1 MGKKSGIIVIDEYGD
16 GVPVKQEW
24 REGGW
29 FEYLDP
35 ENQRLLNLDTLSA
48 LPLGSLVIALHPG
61 LLNWNGSRP
70 VDGLFQENSFQV
82 CSLNIVFRNTGQIV
96 EHYKKDLR
104 FPDLDSCTTVTVEGI
119 PPILIYG
126 QFDQNIVYQTA
137 LEKLTNYKFVCVFQ
151 EKFKREI
158 FLEELSKKNVDL
170 FEITNLNSFLAAE
183 RGCLLV
189 PYSHIRGTESTSVLF
204 FADHLDTAGVVS
216 LRASVELVVCVPEN
230 SVEVEDWG
238 PGVRQIRGLR
248 ESPAPF
254 RTLRNILRKENIK
267 KAVCCLDEELTSSEI
282 EMFKEE
288 FQELSPQDFPESD
301 DELDKQLKELKE
313 GIIMYTQTND
323 EQRDK
328 LLSLID
334 MTTTMYIEVWC
345 LGYSVFID
353 LYHEPIKQT

>member
-48 LPLGSLVIALHPG
+48 LPLGSLVIALHPS
-61 LLNWNGSRP
+61 LLNRNTSRP
-70 VDGLFQENSFQV
+70 LDGLFQENSFQV
-82 CSLNIVFRNTGQIV
+82 CSLNKVFRNTGQIV
-96 EHYKKDLR
+96 EYYKDLG
-104 FPDLDSCTTVTVEGI
+104 FTDLDSCTTVTVSGI

-137 LEKLTNYKFVCVFQ
+137 LEKLTNYKFVCVYE

-189 PYSHIRGTESTSVLF
+189 PYEHIRGTESTSVLY
-204 FADHLDTAGVVS
+204 FADNVNTAGVVS

-230 SVEVEDWG
+230 SVEVEDQG
-238 PGVRQIRGLR
+238 PGVRGIYGLR
-248 ESPAPF
+248 ESPAPYF

-267 KAVCCLDEELTSSEI
+267 KAICCLDKELTSSEI

-313 GIIMYTQTND
+313 GIIMYTQTDD

-328 LLSLID
+328 LLSWID

-345 LGYSVFID
+345 TRYSVFIY

>member
-16 GVPVKQEW
+16 GVSVEQKR

-29 FEYLDP
+29 FNYLDP

-61 LLNWNGSRP
+61 LFNSYTSRP
-70 VDGLFQENSFQV
+70 ADGLFQENSFQV
-82 CSLNIVFRNTGQIV
+82 CSLNKVFRNTGQIV
-96 EHYKKDLR
+96 ENFKDLG
-104 FPDLDSCTTVTVEGI
+104 FDLLNSCTTVTVSGI
-119 PPILIYG
+119 PPILIPG

-137 LEKLTNYKFVCVFQ
+137 LEKLTNYKFVCVYE

-189 PYSHIRGTESTSVLF
+189 PYSHIRGTESTSVLL
-204 FADHLDTAGVVS
+204 FADHLDDAGVVS

-230 SVEVEDWG
+230 SVKVIDLG
-238 PGVRQIRGLR
+238 PGVRKIEGLR

-267 KAVCCLDEELTSSEI
+267 KAVCCLDKELTSSEI

-313 GIIMYTQTND
+313 GIIMYTQTDD
-323 EQRDK
+323 EQQNK
-328 LLSLID
+328 LFSLIKK
-334 MTTTMYIEVWC
+334 TTTMYIEVWC
-345 LGYSVFID
+345 SRNSVYID
-353 LYHEPIKQT
+353 LYHKPIKQT

>member
-29 FEYLDP
+29 LKYLDP

-61 LLNWNGSRP
+61 LLYRGTSRP
-70 VDGLFQENSFQV
+70 VDGLFKENSFQV
-82 CSLNIVFRNTGQIV
+82 CSLNILFRNTGKIV
-96 EHYKKDLR
+96 QHYKDLGYTR
-104 FPDLDSCTTVTVEGI
+104 LNSCTTVTVAGI
-119 PPILIYG
+119 PPILIPG

-137 LEKLTNYKFVCVFQ
+137 LEKLTKYKFVCVYE

-189 PYSHIRGTESTSVLF
+189 PYSHIRGTESTSVLY
-204 FADHLDTAGVVS
+204 FADNVNTAGVVS

-230 SVEVEDWG
+230 SVRVMDLG

-248 ESPAPF
+248 EFPAPF

-267 KAVCCLDEELTSSEI
+267 KAVCCLDKELTSSEI

-313 GIIMYTQTND
+313 GIIMYTQTNR
-323 EQRDK
+323 EQREK

-334 MTTTMYIEVWC
+334 KTTTMYISVWC
-345 LGYSVFID
+345 TRYSVIID
-353 LYHEPIKQT
+353 LHHEPIKQT

>member
-16 GVPVKQEW
+16 GVSVEQKR

-29 FEYLDP
+29 FNYLDP
-35 ENQRLLNLDTLSA
+35 ENKRLLNLDTLSA
-48 LPLGSLVIALHPG
+48 LPLGSLVIALHPY
-61 LLNWNGSRP
+61 LLNRNGSTP
-70 VDGLFQENSFQV
+70 ADGLFQENSFQV
-82 CSLNIVFRNTGQIV
+82 CSLNKVFRNTGQIV
-96 EHYKKDLR
+96 EHFKDLG
-104 FPDLDSCTTVTVEGI
+104 FPDLNSCTTVTVAGI
-119 PPILIYG
+119 PPILIHG

-137 LEKLTNYKFVCVFQ
+137 LEKLTNYKFVCIYE

-170 FEITNLNSFLAAE
+170 FEITNLNSFLAAK

-189 PYSHIRGTESTSVLF
+189 PYSHIRGTESTSVLY
-204 FADHLDTAGVVS
+204 FADNVNTAGKVS
-216 LRASVELVVCVPEN
+216 LRASVELVVCLPEN
-230 SVEVEDWG
+230 SVKVIDLR
-238 PGVRQIRGLR
+238 PGLRLIEGLR

-313 GIIMYTQTND
+313 GIIMYTQTNW

-328 LLSLID
+328 LFSLID
-334 MTTTMYIEVWC
+334 KTTTMYIRVWC
-345 LGYSVFID
+345 TRYSVFIE
-353 LYHEPIKQT
+353 LHHEPIKQT